1 MRRRGR
7 RRSAVDKIEVLGSIP
22 LFSSSTRDELSKL
35 AGLFD
40 EVTRPAGAALVR
52 EGAPGNEFFVLVD
65 GMATASVQGEKLAT
79 LEPGDFFG
87 EMSLL
92 EHAPRAATIVAD
104 TDVTLLVAEPRGFAS
119 LWATAP
125 AVGVRMLRTMSSR
138 LRSVEAAA
146 HR

>member
-1 MRRRGR
+1 MRLRRHE
-7 RRSAVDKIEVLGSIP
+7 SVDKIEILSKIP
-22 LFSSSTRDELSKL
+22 LFSSSTHDELAKV

-40 EVTRPAGAALVR
+40 EVTRPAGTVLVR
-52 EGAPGNEFFVLVD
+52 EGVPGSEFFVLVE
-65 GMATASVQGEKLAT
+65 GSVTASVHGDTLAT
-79 LEPGDFFG
+79 LSAGDFFG

-104 TDVTLLVAEPRGFAS
+104 TDVTLLVAEPRGFAA
-119 LWATAP
+119 LWSASP

-138 LRSVEAAA
+138 LRSVEAAS